1 MLALDDIA
9 AEADHGPMTDKTGQH
24 EPRLE
29 SEATGGDG
37 LGGSPASDSAGCR
50 LIEVYEQQAPEG
62 YVGTCLRPLGLCDLG
77 GACDT
82 CWYNS
87 DNEASIGS
95 RPGASAAESSPGSQ
109 DKTEPAPTK

>member
-1 MLALDDIA
+1 
-9 AEADHGPMTDKTGQH
+9 MTIKTGQD
-24 EPRLE
+24 EPRLASPNQE
-29 SEATGGDG
+29 GDG
-37 LGGSPASDSAGCR
+37 APQSTGCR

-87 DNEASIGS
+87 DNESSIGA
-95 RPGASAAESSPGSQ
+95 RPGQDEVEPGG
-109 DKTEPAPTK
+109 APRSK